1 MNFYIVVAIFVVLIL
16 SIVSLCVGINNNSKL
31 NELLEETEDGDL
43 LSSVKKYFKKVR
55 DIEAR
60 MSIKTDEA
68 IIERIE
74 ALEKGNQI
82 NFKKSAL
89 VNFDAFDDVSG
100 TLSFALTLLDEN
112 NNGYIITSLY
122 GHNSCNTYVRVVEGG
137 TTQAKLLD
145 EEIKSLDKAK
155 GGTLNDT
162 EQ

>member
-1 MNFYIVVAIFVVLIL
+1 MNFYIVLAIFVVLIL
-16 SIVSLCVGINNNSKL
+16 SIVSLCLGISNNSKL
-31 NELLEETEDGDL
+31 NELLEETPDGDL
-43 LSSVKKYFKKVR
+43 LDSVKKYFKKVR

-68 IIERIE
+68 LVGRIE
-74 ALEKGNQI
+74 VLERDNKI

-137 TTQAKLLD
+137 ITQAKLLD
-145 EEIKSLDKAK
+145 EEVQSLEKAK

-162 EQ
+162 K

>member
-16 SIVSLCVGINNNSKL
+16 SIVSLCVGINNSSKL
-31 NELLEETEDGDL
+31 NELLEETEDGNL

-74 ALEKGNQI
+74 MLEKSNKM

-100 TLSFALTLLDEN
+100 TLSFALTLLDED

-122 GHNSCNTYVRVVEGG
+122 GHNSCNTYVRVVEKG

-145 EEIKSLDKAK
+145 EEKKSLGKAK